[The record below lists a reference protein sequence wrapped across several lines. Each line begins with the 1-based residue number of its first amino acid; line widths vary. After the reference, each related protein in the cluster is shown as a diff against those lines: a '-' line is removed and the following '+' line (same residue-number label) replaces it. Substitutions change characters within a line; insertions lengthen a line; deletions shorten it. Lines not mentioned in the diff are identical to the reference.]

1 MCRCGGS
8 YNTLIDF
15 GRLIFKFS
23 TWINDFCF
31 MTVSQTRDVVILD
44 VACNRVN
51 DDGSDGERIL
61 SAEQKGS
68 GFLLDLVSVVS
79 DLKSHLL

>member
-1 MCRCGGS
+1 M
-8 YNTLIDF
+8 
-15 GRLIFKFS
+15 
-23 TWINDFCF
+23 
-31 MTVSQTRDVVILD
+31 ILD

>member
-1 MCRCGGS
+1 M
-8 YNTLIDF
+8 
-15 GRLIFKFS
+15 
-23 TWINDFCF
+23 
-31 MTVSQTRDVVILD
+31 ILD

-68 GFLLDLVSVVS
+68 RFLLDLISVVS

>member
-1 MCRCGGS
+1 M
-8 YNTLIDF
+8 
-15 GRLIFKFS
+15 
-23 TWINDFCF
+23 
-31 MTVSQTRDVVILD
+31 ILD

-68 GFLLDLVSVVS
+68 RFLLDLISVVS
-79 DLKSHLL
+79 DLKSHLLRKKVLYFFFWFTRSFMLLQMSKT